1 MSLAKM
7 SAKTPMNRLHFDE
20 KLRHWLT
27 EKEDRIGDTK
37 YGGTAWLWVVS
48 RSGELCHLN
57 AGTKQS
63 GVKQYIAL
71 LDVMGEALEWVP
83 VQSAKGSLKK
93 LAFGPDLEVIPGF
106 YLYLKKPRVAD
117 AVMP

>member
-1 MSLAKM
+1 
-7 SAKTPMNRLHFDE
+7 
-20 KLRHWLT
+20 
-27 EKEDRIGDTK
+27 
-37 YGGTAWLWVVS
+37 
-48 RSGELCHLN
+48 LN

-63 GVKQYIAL
+63 GVKQYIGL

-83 VQSAKGSLKK
+83 VQSANGSLKK
-93 LAFGPDLEVIPGF
+93 LAFGPDLDVIPGF